1 MIKFYKCTAA
11 QYASLSKDT
20 DCFYYLTDSNKFYLG
35 TIELSNTDVPG
46 YLTQV
51 IAKDDSIVVTDNNK
65 INVQISAKT
74 GNNISLQTGSGEE
87 GLYVSVPAATD
98 YTVTVTESSGGT
110 SDPYSKRYAIAQTAT
125 GLSANIDIPKD
136 MVVSS
141 GSVVDITYNSTTGKL
156 YDGVIDVTTL
166 IKGSGGTA
174 SAADA
179 GKYIKLIIANS
190 SSSILYIAAKDL
202 VDIYTAQANATQV
215 QLAIDSNNVISAT
228 IVAGSIG
235 TTELAN
241 GAVTTDKLDA
251 KAVTSAKLADAVTAE
266 LAKAGTAVQS
276 IAQGANNGEI
286 KYTVDGTNY
295 TAVSVKGLGSA
306 AYTNADAYATAA
318 QGSKADSAVQSVT
331 TGDSTSGN
339 GTIKVDGTAVSVYGL
354 GSAAY
359 TASTDYATAAQGTA
373 ADSALQ
379 PGDITTGTTN
389 GTIKVDGTAVSV
401 YGLGTAAYTAT
412 TDYDAAGS
420 ASTVQTTLI
429 GSSSDAGSAN
439 TINGAKNYAENLLE
453 WQTISSSI

>member
-46 YLTQV
+46 YLTEV
-51 IAKDDSIVVTDNNK
+51 VAKDDSIVVTNNNQ
-65 INVQISAKT
+65 IGVQISAKT
-74 GNNISLQTGSGEE
+74 GNNITLQTGSGEE

-98 YTVTVTESSGGT
+98 YTVTVTETSGQST
-110 SDPYSKRYAIAQTAT
+110 DPYSKRYNVVQSAT
-125 GLSANIDIPKD
+125 GLNANIDIPKD

-141 GSVVDITYNSTTGKL
+141 GSVVDITYDSTTGKL
-156 YDGVIDVTTL
+156 YDGLIDVTSL
-166 IKGSGGTA
+166 IKGSGTA
-174 SAADA
+174 SASDA
-179 GKYIKLIIANS
+179 GKYIKLIIANATNDR
-190 SSSILYIAAKDL
+190 LYIAVKDL
-202 VDIYTAQANATQV
+202 VDIYTAEPNATQI
-215 QLAIDSNNVISAT
+215 QLAISSNNVISAA
-228 IVAGSIG
+228 IVAGSVG

-306 AYTNADAYATAA
+306 AYTNTDAYATAA
-318 QGSKADSAVQSVT
+318 QGALADSAVQSVT

-359 TASTDYATAAQGTA
+359 TASTDYATAAQGTV

-379 PGDITTGTTN
+379 KADITTGTTN
-389 GTIKVDGTAVSV
+389 GTIKVKGDAVSV
-401 YGLGTAAYTAT
+401 YGLGSAAYTAT

-420 ASTVQTTLI
+420 ASNVQTTLI
-429 GSSSDAGSAN
+429 GSSSDAGSAD
-439 TINGAKNYAENLLE
+439 TINGAKNYAEGLLE
-453 WQTISSSI
+453 WQTINSSI